1 MRQSE
6 NGIYYWT
13 GTFDKE
19 YETRQYRI
27 VWSVMVIFCLFM
39 VVLGAFL
46 CIPSGDW
53 EMFLAFLLPCITVL
67 LITALVIGIFSR
79 TTAGA
84 TRGYRMSENGIWM
97 GYGRSRADFWF
108 DSAKHVIF
116 TKNYIEPVQKIGGF
130 RIYVPEEDMPFVKKY
145 VLQRLPGTCE
155 IEYRP

>member
-84 TRGYRMSENGIWM
+84 TRMSENGI
-97 GYGRSRADFWF
+97 
-108 DSAKHVIF
+108 
-116 TKNYIEPVQKIGGF
+116 
-130 RIYVPEEDMPFVKKY
+130 
-145 VLQRLPGTCE
+145 
-155 IEYRP
+155 